1 MKRKVF
7 SILLLASSLAAAW
20 LIGYLNFPLAIS
32 STSFWMGCT
41 AALAIISLTVL
52 LYTVYFEKTWTFFN
66 VRNVLLL
73 LILTVLPLLIFFGH
87 KSISL
92 LEEHQRSAQRL
103 KSEYSRRL
111 TLLKNSSAQQQQLL
125 FEATFEG
132 LKQDLNIGK
141 GTLSDSAI
149 QKIVSFSASL
159 KPYYPVN
166 IDDSM
171 LVSPERGKLLMG
183 ICQLPMDSNSFQQLI
198 KKVDFSYADLRM
210 KEFSNVNLDHIKL
223 EYSNFEQSKLK
234 NLSLK
239 NAALNNMK
247 LRNSKLSNSNLSG
260 SFLVNTDL
268 EWTVINKCILDKADL
283 HDSKANNTQ
292 FLNTVCN
299 KSNLKRIDL
308 SGALLQNSQFI
319 SSDLMSSMFVNTT
332 IIETDL
338 SQSRIRNTTWLNTK
352 VSGIKLEQ
360 LVVDENWL
368 DETTMKQIDL
378 INELRG
384 TYATQMES
392 QNHFPNESFILK
404 RRSTNLSQ

>member
-171 LVSPERGKLLMG
+171 LVSPERGKLLIG

-198 KKVDFSYADLRM
+198 KKVDFSYADLR
-210 KEFSNVNLDHIKL
+210 KVELIDLKL
-223 EYSNFEQSKLK
+223 NGIRLE
-234 NLSLK
+234 
-239 NAALNNMK
+239 NAALSKSRLKNIQLNNSS
-247 LRNSKLSNSNLSG
+247 LEGVNFSFSEIDRCDFHNSNMG
-260 SFLVNTDL
+260 DIVFRWATVQNTDMQESEL
-268 EWTVINKCILDKADL
+268 NAMC
-283 HDSKANNTQ
+283 ANNANLINVN
-292 FLNTVCN
+292 FS
-299 KSNLKRIDL
+299 KSNLKWIKLEGTYIEKSNFD
-308 SGALLQNSQFI
+308 SA
-319 SSDLMSSMFVNTT
+319 DLMSAIFLESTIYASSFKSSRLRKSSWKKTK
-332 IIETDL
+332 IIE
-338 SQSRIRNTTWLNTK
+338 SNMNNAA
-352 VSGIKLEQ
+352 VE
-360 LVVDENWL
+360 ENWFSNP
-368 DETTMKQIDL
+368 
-378 INELRG
+378 INEITDSRKQLMN
-384 TYATQMES
+384 TYKIIQDS
-392 QNHFPNESFILK
+392 SSLFPNDGFFLSLK
-404 RRSTNLSQ
+404 RK

>member
-41 AALAIISLTVL
+41 AALAIISLTVI

-198 KKVDFSYADLRM
+198 KKVDFSYADLR
-210 KEFSNVNLDHIKL
+210 KVELIDLKLNGIRLEKAALSKSRLKNIQLNNSSLEGVNFSFSEIDRCDFHNSNMGDIVFRWATVQNTDMQESELNAMCANNANFINVN
-223 EYSNFEQSKLK
+223 F
-234 NLSLK
+234 
-239 NAALNNMK
+239 
-247 LRNSKLSNSNLSG
+247 
-260 SFLVNTDL
+260 T
-268 EWTVINKCILDKADL
+268 
-283 HDSKANNTQ
+283 
-292 FLNTVCN
+292 
-299 KSNLKRIDL
+299 KSNLKWTKLEGTYIEKSNFD
-308 SGALLQNSQFI
+308 ST
-319 SSDLMSSMFVNTT
+319 DLMSAIFLEATIYASSFKSSRLRKSSWKKTK
-332 IIETDL
+332 IIE
-338 SQSRIRNTTWLNTK
+338 SNMNNAA
-352 VSGIKLEQ
+352 VE
-360 LVVDENWL
+360 ENWFSNPIN
-368 DETTMKQIDL
+368 ETTDSRKQLMNMYKIIQDSSSL
-378 INELRG
+378 
-384 TYATQMES
+384 
-392 QNHFPNESFILK
+392 FPNDGFFLSLK
-404 RRSTNLSQ
+404 RK